1 MHAEHDE
8 IAKNK
13 ANGEVLTWEDLHDM
27 QFTWH
32 VALEM
37 LRMIPPIFGQLLASA
52 GGHRVRRLLHPQGVA
67 GVLGVR
73 RDAHGPQHI
82 PGP

>member
-1 MHAEHDE
+1 MDGCLMHAEHDE

-37 LRMIPPIFGQLLASA
+37 LRMIPPIFGSFQRALEDIEFD
-52 GGHRVRRLLHPQGVA
+52 GYC
-67 GVLGVR
+67 
-73 RDAHGPQHI
+73 I
-82 PGP
+82 PKGW